1 MREVCGET
9 AADGIGDGDK
19 HDRSCRHLAGK
30 RSDHW
35 RRLTEH
41 HVGPQPGQLF
51 GQPADPFVIRAR
63 PAKLDAH
70 IAAFYPAKLR
80 QCTPERRDHGLR
92 NRIIVRKSHQDAD
105 LAYFVGPLLRA
116 HRKRPRRR
124 HDAEQRDELAAPQL
138 TELHETASSQ

>member
-1 MREVCGET
+1 LNRRQEEFEWRAGRIEQERHAGRGRRNLLQQFHPFAAQRGIINREAGDIAARMREACGET

-51 GQPADPFVIRAR
+51 GQPVDPFDIRAR
-63 PAKLDAH
+63 PAKLDAD
-70 IAAFYPAKLR
+70 IAAFYPAKIR
-80 QCTPERRDHGLR
+80 ERTPERRDH
-92 NRIIVRKSHQDAD
+92 
-105 LAYFVGPLLRA
+105 
-116 HRKRPRRR
+116 
-124 HDAEQRDELAAPQL
+124 
-138 TELHETASSQ
+138 